1 MIIFNL
7 ISWTLIFI
15 IESSFLSLFN
25 LIYLNFLKYILYL
38 KFYYLLLIHYLY
50 LFIKEIYDNSLT
62 DLK

>member
-38 KFYYLLLIHYLY
+38 NFYYLLLIHYLY

-62 DLK
+62 NLK